1 MDPKKRTTILA
12 LVFLTILLGVVSVI
26 ITIQVRRNSA
36 PDDSQAALIDET
48 IAKFAG
54 LTCEEVFAE
63 NENYAEIGGFQ
74 NIVDTLEFTGTLPE
88 YPLNCSAETISGQ
101 KLNLGVELSEGIF
114 ENDEIISGYGLGAVT
129 DTDSVGDFTFFVTQ
143 DNPTNR
149 CVTVLLSSIED
160 FKVGVF
166 EITEN
171 EERVVDCTKYSED
184 IRTFVNNFATNL

>member
-26 ITIQVRRNSA
+26 ITIQVRRNAA
-36 PDDSQAALIDET
+36 PDDSQAALLNET

-54 LTCEEVFAE
+54 LTCEEVYAE
-63 NENYAEIGGFQ
+63 NESYAEIGGFQ
-74 NIVDTLEFTGTLPE
+74 NIVNNLEFTGTLPE
-88 YPLNCSAETISGQ
+88 FPVNCSAETLSGQ
-101 KLNLGVELSEGIF
+101 QLNLSVELFEGVF
-114 ENDEIISGYGLGAVT
+114 ENDVLIAGYGAGDVI
-129 DTDSVGDFTFFVTQ
+129 DTDSIGDFAFYVTQ
-143 DNPTNR
+143 DNVTNR

-171 EERVVDCTKYSED
+171 EERVVDCAKYSED
-184 IRTFVNNFATNL
+184 IRTFVNNFDTNL